1 DELIARIL
9 YLEGTPNVQKLGKVN
24 VGQTVPEQLRLDR
37 EGSRHH
43 AEPGD
48 RDVPE
53 PRGPRQPRPAGGHP
67 EIGRRARQLDRSPA
81 HAHRASRRRQLPLP
95 ADQERRRLNPGGKQ
109 RGSLL
114 GGPRARSGGRG
125 QCYGAETV
133 APSPAAEI
141 VKVPRAALMAKLYA
155 APHAVLGGVGIV
167 AMNGPAVM
175 FCGLVA
181 IAVSSPSTLG
191 RVPM

>member
-1 DELIARIL
+1 MCENWGYERLWKKSRSESIGEMRHADELIARIL

-95 ADQERRRLNPGGKQ
+95 ADQERRRLTRAGNSAGASWEAPARDQGDV
-109 RGSLL
+109 GSATE
-114 GGPRARSGGRG
+114 PRRWRRRLPLRS
-125 QCYGAETV
+125 
-133 APSPAAEI
+133 
-141 VKVPRAALMAKLYA
+141 
-155 APHAVLGGVGIV
+155 
-167 AMNGPAVM
+167 
-175 FCGLVA
+175 
-181 IAVSSPSTLG
+181 
-191 RVPM
+191 